1 MAEIKWSNVDGSALN
16 GAVSNA
22 NSAVNNYVRTLF
34 GIGSNVEDF
43 TDKLQKRS
51 DETAKW
57 NRNQNT
63 QQIISKMHDA
73 DSLDAMNQLQ
83 AQGIGNAQNA
93 LNQFGG
99 QVDLAALNEAKA
111 TWATDTEKRA
121 SAKDSLLDYSPEQK
135 ELMSEIQNDIL
146 TGNIEAAQAKLNT
159 GKFSNKQKSDLVNSV
174 YKAQENNKEFNL
186 KYADT
191 AGKFANSQL
200 EFQKAQAEAQKYE
213 NDFYANNGK
222 TEVSK
227 ALLAKDPTYLKLLGN
242 IEALGQTTNLI
253 KSQLDMY
260 GSSKILNGGKYAP
273 KLPTDIAPS
282 VGTGSVEPTASV
294 QPTQEA
300 VEAQQALNQE
310 NPNTVSSVAERVAQ
324 IAADPKAQAIEP
336 KTQDDFVEDLNDSG
350 FTSRVAELAPKNIQ
364 PTINALLEGKIDINS
379 EDGLNKLALTE
390 AYLNDRI
397 KAYNKRTGSN
407 IQPITLPRSKTA
419 VADWQK
425 NMKERG
431 EVFTRDTQLELED
444 AFGIK
449 NTKGSN
455 DLDPVKNLYK
465 YALTQSKYSGD
476 DSKYRTKNDVLE
488 ALKEDKYAKQGGFD
502 GNDLNER
509 VDKLLE
515 LFEPK
520 EVMRIVN
527 AVTENG
533 SREVKGIFHSLI
545 GDRDEYAAIDD
556 LIRNANKDPKL
567 VQKLRE
573 KVNDIEK
580 RHTEKTN
587 GLSALIPVGQAAT
600 ADASDRNAYGKEYL
614 ESKNSISRKVDAE
627 VKAKEDVEALKQ
639 KADIASTNTSINK
652 AAEEFPAD
660 TLKALLEEG
669 TLDTASQIKA
679 YVALGNEVPRDLDEK
694 ELDKIRNTLL
704 ELPAEKL
711 KKLIQSKVNTAA
723 LKKEADSLRK
733 ELKDKDLL
741 TSDLESKL
749 KSIN

>member
-63 QQIISKMHDA
+63 QQIINQMHNA

-83 AQGIGNAQNA
+83 AQGVGNAQNA
-93 LNQFGG
+93 LNQFSG

-135 ELMSEIQNDIL
+135 ALMSEIQNDIL
-146 TGNIEAAQAKLNT
+146 TGNVEGAQAKLNSSN
-159 GKFSNKQKSDLVNSV
+159 FSNKQKSDLVNSI
-174 YKAQENNKEFNL
+174 YKAQENNKDFNL

-200 EFQKAQAEAQKYE
+200 EFQKAQAEVQKYE
-213 NDFYANNGK
+213 NDFYANNDK

-242 IEALGQTTNLI
+242 VEALGQTTNLLQ
-253 KSQLDMY
+253 SQLDMF
-260 GSSKILNGGKYAP
+260 GSSKIVNGGKYAP

-282 VGTGSVEPTASV
+282 TGTGSVEPTASV

-300 VEAQQALNQE
+300 VSAQQALNQE
-310 NPNTVSSVAERVAQ
+310 VPNSVTSIAERAAQ
-324 IAADPKAQAIEP
+324 IATNPKAQATKP
-336 KTQDDFVEDLNDSG
+336 KTEDEFKENLADAG
-350 FTSRVAELAPKNIQ
+350 FAERTGSTIPPALQ
-364 PTINALLEGKIDINS
+364 PTYNKLINGDIDINS
-379 EDGLNKLALTE
+379 ADGKKNLALLE
-390 AYLNDRI
+390 AHLNDRI
-397 KAYNKRTGSN
+397 KAFNKQTGSN
-407 IQPITLPRSKTA
+407 IQPITLPTTQ
-419 VADWQK
+419 VGLADWK
-425 NMKERG
+425 RKMASRKEALNQ
-431 EVFTRDTQLELED
+431 EHQVALNDI
-444 AFGIK
+444 FGIK
-449 NTKGSN
+449 HTNNPN
-455 DLDPVKNLYK
+455 DIDPARNILK
-465 YALTQSKYSGD
+465 YALTDSEYSKD
-476 DSKYRTKNDVLE
+476 DAKYQTKDDVIE
-488 ALKEDKYAKQGGFD
+488 ALKQDKYAKQGWFD
-502 GNDLNER
+502 GNDLQER
-509 VDKLLE
+509 AVKLLDR
-515 LFEPK
+515 FEPK
-520 EVMRIVN
+520 EVMRIIN
-527 AVTENG
+527 SVTSNGTREANGILNPFEN
-533 SREVKGIFHSLI
+533 
-545 GDRDEYAAIDD
+545 DEYGAIDD
-556 LIRNANKDPKL
+556 LIRNVDKDPSL
-567 VQKLRE
+567 LQELRRQVE
-573 KVNDIEK
+573 DVKKVNDNK
-580 RHTEKTN
+580 VS
-587 GLSALIPVGQAAT
+587 GLDMIIPIGQAASV
-600 ADASDRNAYGKEYL
+600 DASDRNAYGKEYV
-614 ESKNSISRKVDAE
+614 ESKHAINRKVDSE
-627 VKAKEDVEALKQ
+627 VKAKQAVEDLKQ
-639 KADIASTNTSINK
+639 KADIAETNTAIND
-652 AAEEFPAD
+652 AAERFPAD

-669 TLDTASQIKA
+669 TLDTATQIKA
-679 YVALGNEVPRDLDEK
+679 YVALGNKVPTDLDEK

-711 KKLIQSKVNTAA
+711 KTLIQSKVNTAT
-723 LKKEADSLRK
+723 LKKEADRLRK

>member
-63 QQIISKMHDA
+63 QQIINQMHNA

-135 ELMSEIQNDIL
+135 ALMSEIQNDIL
-146 TGNIEAAQAKLNT
+146 TGNIEAAQAKLNS
-159 GKFSNKQKSDLVNSV
+159 GNFSNKEKSNLVNSI

-200 EFQKAQAEAQKYE
+200 EYQKAQAEVQKYV
-213 NDFYANNGK
+213 NDFLATNGD
-222 TEVSK
+222 TSVSR
-227 ALLAKDPTYLKLLGN
+227 ALLAKDPTYLKLQGN
-242 IEALGQTTNLI
+242 IEALGQTTNLLQ
-253 KSQLDMY
+253 SQLDMY

-273 KLPTDIAPS
+273 KLSTDTTS
-282 VGTGSVEPTASV
+282 SLGTGSVEPVASV

-300 VEAQQALNQE
+300 VTAQQTLSQE
-310 NPNTVSSVAERVAQ
+310 NPNTVSNIAERVAQ
-324 IAADPKAQAIEP
+324 IAADPKAQATKP

-350 FTSRVAELAPKNIQ
+350 FTSRIADLAPTGIQ

-379 EDGLNKLALTE
+379 EDGLKKLSLTE

-407 IQPITLPRSKTA
+407 IQPVTLPRSKTA

-431 EVFTRDTQLELED
+431 EVFSRDTQLELED
-444 AFGIK
+444 LFGIK
-449 NTKGSN
+449 NTNGSN

-465 YALTQSKYSGD
+465 YAVTQSKYSGD
-476 DSKYRTKNDVLE
+476 DSKYRTKNDVIE
-488 ALKEDKYAKQGGFD
+488 ALKEDKYAKQGWFD

-509 VDKLLE
+509 VNKLLD

-533 SREVKGIFHSLI
+533 SREVRGVFNPFQT
-545 GDRDEYAAIDD
+545 DEYAQIDN
-556 LIRNANKDPKL
+556 LIRDVNKDPKL

-639 KADIASTNTSINK
+639 KADIASTNTAIND
-652 AAEEFPAD
+652 AAERFSAD

-669 TLDTASQIKA
+669 TLDIATQVKA
-679 YVALGNEVPRDLDEK
+679 YVALGNEIPKDLNEK

-733 ELKDKDLL
+733 ELKDKNLL

>member
-200 EFQKAQAEAQKYE
+200 EYQKAQAEVQKYE
-213 NDFYANNGK
+213 NEFLAANDD
-222 TEVSK
+222 TSVSR

-242 IEALGQTTNLI
+242 VEALGQTTNLI

-310 NPNTVSSVAERVAQ
+310 NPNTISSVAERVAQ
-324 IAADPKAQAIEP
+324 IAADPKAQATKP
-336 KTQDDFVEDLNDSG
+336 KTQDDFKDTLADSG
-350 FTSRVAELAPKNIQ
+350 FSDRTGSTIPEGLQ
-364 PTINALLEGKIDINS
+364 PTFNKLINGDIDINS
-379 EDGLNKLALTE
+379 ADGKKNLALLE
-390 AYLNDRI
+390 ASINDRI

-407 IQPITLPRSKTA
+407 IQSVTLPTTQ
-419 VADWQK
+419 VGLADWK
-425 NMKERG
+425 RKMATRKEALNQ
-431 EVFTRDTQLELED
+431 EHQIALNE

-449 NTKGSN
+449 HTNNPN
-455 DLDPVKNLYK
+455 DIDPVKNILK
-465 YALTQSKYSGD
+465 YALSESQYSKD
-476 DSKYRTKNDVLE
+476 DAKYQTKDDVIE
-488 ALKEDKYAKQGGFD
+488 ALKQDKYAKQGWFD
-502 GNDLNER
+502 GNDLQER
-509 VDKLLE
+509 AVKLLDR
-515 LFEPK
+515 FEPK
-520 EVMRIVN
+520 EVMRIIN
-527 AVTENG
+527 AVTSNGTREANGLFNPFEN
-533 SREVKGIFHSLI
+533 
-545 GDRDEYAAIDD
+545 DEYAAIDN
-556 LIRNANKDPKL
+556 LIRNVDKDPNL
-567 VQKLRE
+567 LNNLRI
-573 KVNDIEK
+573 KVEDLAKENDNK
-580 RHTEKTN
+580 VS
-587 GLSALIPVGQAAT
+587 GLDMVIPIGQAASI
-600 ADASDRNAYGKEYL
+600 DASDRNAYGKEYV
-614 ESKNSISRKVDAE
+614 ESKHAINRKVSAE

>member
-146 TGNIEAAQAKLNT
+146 TRNIEAAQAKLNT

-200 EFQKAQAEAQKYE
+200 EYQKAQAEVQKYE
-213 NDFYANNGK
+213 NEFLAANDD
-222 TEVSK
+222 TSVSR

-242 IEALGQTTNLI
+242 VEALGQTTNLLQ
-253 KSQLDMY
+253 SQLDMY
-260 GSSKILNGGKYAP
+260 GSSKIVNGGKYAP

-282 VGTGSVEPTASV
+282 TGTGSVEPTVSA
-294 QPTQEA
+294 QPTREA
-300 VEAQQALNQE
+300 VAAQQALNQE

-324 IAADPKAQAIEP
+324 IAADPNAQATKP
-336 KTQDDFVEDLNDSG
+336 KTQDDFKDTLADSG
-350 FTSRVAELAPKNIQ
+350 FSDRTGSTIPEGLQ
-364 PTINALLEGKIDINS
+364 PTFNKLINGDIDINS
-379 EDGLNKLALTE
+379 ADGKKNLALLE
-390 AYLNDRI
+390 ASINDRI

-407 IQPITLPRSKTA
+407 IQSVTLPTTQ
-419 VADWQK
+419 VGLADWK
-425 NMKERG
+425 RKMATRKEALNQ
-431 EVFTRDTQLELED
+431 EHQIALNE

-449 NTKGSN
+449 HTNNPN
-455 DLDPVKNLYK
+455 DIDPVKNILK
-465 YALTQSKYSGD
+465 YALSESQYSKD
-476 DSKYRTKNDVLE
+476 DAKYQTKDDVIE
-488 ALKEDKYAKQGGFD
+488 ALKQDKYAKQGWFD
-502 GNDLNER
+502 GNDLQER
-509 VDKLLE
+509 AVKLLDR
-515 LFEPK
+515 FEPK
-520 EVMRIVN
+520 EVMRIIN
-527 AVTENG
+527 AVTSNGTREANGLFNPFEN
-533 SREVKGIFHSLI
+533 
-545 GDRDEYAAIDD
+545 DEYAAIDN
-556 LIRNANKDPKL
+556 LIRNVDKDPNL
-567 VQKLRE
+567 LNNLRI
-573 KVNDIEK
+573 KVEDLAKENDNK
-580 RHTEKTN
+580 VS
-587 GLSALIPVGQAAT
+587 GLDMVIPIGQAASI
-600 ADASDRNAYGKEYL
+600 DASDRNAYGKEYV
-614 ESKNSISRKVDAE
+614 ESKHAINRKVSAE

>member
-63 QQIISKMHDA
+63 QQIINQMHNA

-200 EFQKAQAEAQKYE
+200 EYQKAQAEVKKYE
-213 NDFYANNGK
+213 NEFLAANDD
-222 TEVSK
+222 TSVSR

-242 IEALGQTTNLI
+242 VEALGQTTNLI

-260 GSSKILNGGKYAP
+260 GSSKILNGSKYAP

-300 VEAQQALNQE
+300 IEAQQALNQE

-324 IAADPKAQAIEP
+324 IVANPKAQATKP
-336 KTQDDFVEDLNDSG
+336 KTEDDFKDTLADSG
-350 FTSRVAELAPKNIQ
+350 FSDRTGSTIPEGLQ
-364 PTINALLEGKIDINS
+364 PTFNKLINGDIDINS
-379 EDGLNKLALTE
+379 ADGKKNLALLE
-390 AYLNDRI
+390 ASINNRI

-407 IQPITLPRSKTA
+407 IQSVTLPTTQ
-419 VADWQK
+419 VGLADWK
-425 NMKERG
+425 RKMATRKEALNQ
-431 EVFTRDTQLELED
+431 EHQIALNE

-449 NTKGSN
+449 HTNNPN
-455 DLDPVKNLYK
+455 DIDPVKNILK
-465 YALTQSKYSGD
+465 YALSESQYSKD
-476 DSKYRTKNDVLE
+476 DAKYQTKDDVIE
-488 ALKEDKYAKQGGFD
+488 ALKQDKYAKQGWFD
-502 GNDLNER
+502 GNDLQER
-509 VDKLLE
+509 AIKLLDR
-515 LFEPK
+515 FEPK
-520 EVMRIVN
+520 EVMRIIN
-527 AVTENG
+527 AVTSNGTREANGLFNPFEN
-533 SREVKGIFHSLI
+533 
-545 GDRDEYAAIDD
+545 DEYAAIDN
-556 LIRNANKDPKL
+556 LIRNVDKDPNL
-567 VQKLRE
+567 LNNLRI
-573 KVNDIEK
+573 KVEDLAKENDNK
-580 RHTEKTN
+580 VS
-587 GLSALIPVGQAAT
+587 GLDMVIPIGQAASI
-600 ADASDRNAYGKEYL
+600 DASDRNAYGKEYV
-614 ESKNSISRKVDAE
+614 ESKHATSRKVSAE

-639 KADIASTNTSINK
+639 KADIASINTSINK

-711 KKLIQSKVNTAA
+711 KKLIQSKVNTAT
-723 LKKEADSLRK
+723 LKKEADRLRK

>member
-16 GAVSNA
+16 GAISNA

-135 ELMSEIQNDIL
+135 ALMSEIQNDIL
-146 TGNIEAAQAKLNT
+146 TGNVEGAQAKLNSSN
-159 GKFSNKQKSDLVNSV
+159 FSNKQKSDLVNSV
-174 YKAQENNKEFNL
+174 YKAQENNKDFNL

-200 EFQKAQAEAQKYE
+200 EFQKAQAESQKYI
-213 NDFYANNGK
+213 NDFLATNGD
-222 TEVSK
+222 TEVSR
-227 ALLAKDPTYLKLLGN
+227 ALLAKDPTYLKLQAN
-242 IEALGQTTNLI
+242 IEALGQTTNLLQ
-253 KSQLDMY
+253 SQLDMF
-260 GSSKILNGGKYAP
+260 GSSKIVNGGKYAP

-282 VGTGSVEPTASV
+282 IGSGSVEPPASV

-324 IAADPKAQAIEP
+324 IAADPKAQATKP
-336 KTQDDFVEDLNDSG
+336 KTQDDFKDTLADSG
-350 FTSRVAELAPKNIQ
+350 FSDRTGSTIPEGLQ
-364 PTINALLEGKIDINS
+364 PTFNKLINGDIDINS
-379 EDGLNKLALTE
+379 ADGKKNLALLE
-390 AYLNDRI
+390 ASINDRI

-407 IQPITLPRSKTA
+407 IQSVTLPTTQ
-419 VADWQK
+419 VGLADWK
-425 NMKERG
+425 RKMATRKEALNQ
-431 EVFTRDTQLELED
+431 EHQIALNE

-449 NTKGSN
+449 HTNNPN
-455 DLDPVKNLYK
+455 DIDPVKNILK
-465 YALTQSKYSGD
+465 YALSESQYSKD
-476 DSKYRTKNDVLE
+476 DAKYQTKDDVIE
-488 ALKEDKYAKQGGFD
+488 ALKQDKYAKQGWFD
-502 GNDLNER
+502 GNDLQER
-509 VDKLLE
+509 AVKLLDR
-515 LFEPK
+515 FEPK
-520 EVMRIVN
+520 EVMRIIN
-527 AVTENG
+527 AVTSNGTREANGLFNPFEN
-533 SREVKGIFHSLI
+533 
-545 GDRDEYAAIDD
+545 DEYAAIDN
-556 LIRNANKDPKL
+556 LIRNVDKDPNL
-567 VQKLRE
+567 LNNLRI
-573 KVNDIEK
+573 KVEDLAKENDNK
-580 RHTEKTN
+580 VS
-587 GLSALIPVGQAAT
+587 GLDMVIPIGQAASI
-600 ADASDRNAYGKEYL
+600 DASDRNAYGKEYV
-614 ESKNSISRKVDAE
+614 ESKHAINRKVSAE

-711 KKLIQSKVNTAA
+711 KKLIQSKVNTAT
-723 LKKEADSLRK
+723 LKKEADRLRK

>member
-22 NSAVNNYVRTLF
+22 NNAVNNYVRTLF

-63 QQIISKMHDA
+63 QQIINQMHNA
-73 DSLDAMNQLQ
+73 DSLDAMQQLQ

-111 TWATDTEKRA
+111 TWASDTEKRA

-135 ELMSEIQNDIL
+135 AFMSEIQNDIL

-200 EFQKAQAEAQKYE
+200 EYQKAQAESQKYI
-213 NDFYANNGK
+213 NDFLATNGD
-222 TEVSK
+222 TEVSR
-227 ALLAKDPTYLKLLGN
+227 ALLAKDPTYLKLQSN
-242 IEALGQTTNLI
+242 IEALGQTANLLQ
-253 KSQLDMY
+253 SQLDMY
-260 GSSKILNGGKYAP
+260 GSSKIVNGGQYAP
-273 KLPTDIAPS
+273 KLPTDIIPS
-282 VGTGSVEPTASV
+282 NAGSVEPTVST

-300 VEAQQALNQE
+300 VAAQQVLNQE

-324 IAADPKAQAIEP
+324 IAADPKAQATKP

-350 FTSRVAELAPKNIQ
+350 FTSRIADLAPTGIQ

-379 EDGLNKLALTE
+379 EDGLKKLNLTE

-425 NMKERG
+425 NTKERG
-431 EVFTRDTQLELED
+431 EVFARDTQLALED
-444 AFGIK
+444 LFGIK

-476 DSKYRTKNDVLE
+476 DSKYHTKNDVIE
-488 ALKEDKYAKQGGFD
+488 ALKEDKYAKQGWFD

-509 VDKLLE
+509 VNKLLD

-533 SREVKGIFHSLI
+533 SREVRGIFNPFQT
-545 GDRDEYAAIDD
+545 DEYAQIDN
-556 LIRNANKDPKL
+556 LIRDVNKDPKL

-627 VKAKEDVEALKQ
+627 VKAREDVEALHQ
-639 KADIASTNTSINK
+639 KAKIAENNVSINK
-652 AAEEFPAD
+652 AAEQFPAD

-669 TLDTASQIKA
+669 TLDTATQVKA

>member
-16 GAVSNA
+16 GAISNA

-111 TWATDTEKRA
+111 TWAADTEKRA

-135 ELMSEIQNDIL
+135 ALMSEIQNDVL

-174 YKAQENNKEFNL
+174 YKAQEDNKDFNL

-200 EFQKAQAEAQKYE
+200 EFQKAQAEVQKYE
-213 NDFYANNGK
+213 NDFYANNDK

-242 IEALGQTTNLI
+242 VEALGQTTNLLQ
-253 KSQLDMY
+253 SQLDMF
-260 GSSKILNGGKYAP
+260 GSSKIVNGGKYAP

-282 VGTGSVEPTASV
+282 TGTGSVEPTASV
-294 QPTQEA
+294 EPTQEA
-300 VEAQQALNQE
+300 VSAQQALNQE
-310 NPNTVSSVAERVAQ
+310 VPNSVTSVAERAAQ
-324 IAADPKAQAIEP
+324 IATNPKAQSNKP
-336 KTQDDFVEDLNDSG
+336 KSENEFKDNLADAG
-350 FTSRVAELAPKNIQ
+350 FTERTGSTIPPALQ
-364 PTINALLEGKIDINS
+364 PTYNKLINGDIDINS
-379 EDGLNKLALTE
+379 ADGKKNLALLE
-390 AYLNDRI
+390 AHLNDRI
-397 KAYNKRTGSN
+397 KAFNKQTGSN
-407 IQPITLPRSKTA
+407 IQLVTLPTTQ
-419 VADWQK
+419 VGLADWK
-425 NMKERG
+425 RKMASRKEALNQ
-431 EVFTRDTQLELED
+431 EHQIALNDI
-444 AFGIK
+444 FGIK
-449 NTKGSN
+449 NTNNPN
-455 DLDPVKNLYK
+455 DIDPARNILK
-465 YALTQSKYSGD
+465 YALTDSEYSKD
-476 DSKYRTKNDVLE
+476 DAKYQTKEDVIE
-488 ALKEDKYAKQGGFD
+488 ALKQDKYAKQGWFD
-502 GNDLNER
+502 GNDLQER
-509 VDKLLE
+509 AVKLLDR
-515 LFEPK
+515 FEPK
-520 EVMRIVN
+520 EVMRIIN
-527 AVTENG
+527 SVTSNG
-533 SREVKGIFHSLI
+533 TREAKGILNPFEVN
-545 GDRDEYAAIDD
+545 EYGAIDD
-556 LIRNANKDPKL
+556 LIRNVDKDPSL
-567 VQKLRE
+567 LQELRRQVE
-573 KVNDIEK
+573 DVTKVNDNK
-580 RHTEKTN
+580 VN
-587 GLSALIPVGQAAT
+587 GLDMLIPIGQAASI
-600 ADASDRNAYGKEYL
+600 DASDRNAYGKEYV
-614 ESKNSISRKVDAE
+614 ESKHAINRKVDSE
-627 VKAKEDVEALKQ
+627 VKAKQAVEDLKQ
-639 KADIASTNTSINK
+639 KADIAETNTAIND
-652 AAEEFPAD
+652 AAERFPAD

-669 TLDTASQIKA
+669 TLDTATQIKA
-679 YVALGNEVPRDLDEK
+679 YVALGNKVPTDLDEK

-711 KKLIQSKVNTAA
+711 KTLIQSKVNTAT
-723 LKKEADSLRK
+723 LKKEADRLRK

>member
-200 EFQKAQAEAQKYE
+200 EYQKAQAEVQKYE
-213 NDFYANNGK
+213 NEFLAANDD
-222 TEVSK
+222 TSVSR

-242 IEALGQTTNLI
+242 VEALGQTTNLI

-260 GSSKILNGGKYAP
+260 GSSKILNGGQYAP
-273 KLPTDIAPS
+273 KLPTDIVPS
-282 VGTGSVEPTASV
+282 VGSGSVKPTASV

-324 IAADPKAQAIEP
+324 IVANPKAQATKP
-336 KTQDDFVEDLNDSG
+336 KTQDDFKDTLADSG
-350 FTSRVAELAPKNIQ
+350 FSDRTGSTIPEGLQ
-364 PTINALLEGKIDINS
+364 PTFNKLINGDIDINS
-379 EDGLNKLALTE
+379 ADGKKNLALLE
-390 AYLNDRI
+390 ASINDRI

-407 IQPITLPRSKTA
+407 IQSVTLPTTQ
-419 VADWQK
+419 VGLADWK
-425 NMKERG
+425 RKMATRKEALNQ
-431 EVFTRDTQLELED
+431 EHQIALNE

-449 NTKGSN
+449 HTNNPN
-455 DLDPVKNLYK
+455 DIDPVKNILK
-465 YALTQSKYSGD
+465 YALSESQYSKD
-476 DSKYRTKNDVLE
+476 DAKYQTKDDVIE
-488 ALKEDKYAKQGGFD
+488 ALKQDKYAKQGWFD
-502 GNDLNER
+502 GNDLQER
-509 VDKLLE
+509 AVKLLDR
-515 LFEPK
+515 FEPK
-520 EVMRIVN
+520 EVMRIIN
-527 AVTENG
+527 AVTSNGTREANGLFNPFEN
-533 SREVKGIFHSLI
+533 
-545 GDRDEYAAIDD
+545 DEYAAIDN
-556 LIRNANKDPKL
+556 LIRNVDKDPNL
-567 VQKLRE
+567 LNNLRI
-573 KVNDIEK
+573 KVEDLAKENDNK
-580 RHTEKTN
+580 VS
-587 GLSALIPVGQAAT
+587 GLDMVIPIGQAASI
-600 ADASDRNAYGKEYL
+600 DASDRNAYGKEYV
-614 ESKNSISRKVDAE
+614 ESKHAINRKVSAE

>member
-200 EFQKAQAEAQKYE
+200 EYQKAQAEVQKYE
-213 NDFYANNGK
+213 NEFLAANDD
-222 TEVSK
+222 TSVSR

-242 IEALGQTTNLI
+242 VEALGQTTNLI

-260 GSSKILNGGKYAP
+260 GSSKILNGGQYAP
-273 KLPTDIAPS
+273 KLPTDIVPS
-282 VGTGSVEPTASV
+282 VGSGSVKPTASV

-324 IAADPKAQAIEP
+324 IAADPKAQATKP
-336 KTQDDFVEDLNDSG
+336 KTQDDFKDTLADSG
-350 FTSRVAELAPKNIQ
+350 FSDRTGSTIPEGLQ
-364 PTINALLEGKIDINS
+364 PTFNKLINGDIDINS
-379 EDGLNKLALTE
+379 ADGKKNLALLE
-390 AYLNDRI
+390 ASINDRI

-407 IQPITLPRSKTA
+407 IQSVTLPTTQ
-419 VADWQK
+419 VGLADWK
-425 NMKERG
+425 RKMATRKEALNQ
-431 EVFTRDTQLELED
+431 EHQIALNE

-449 NTKGSN
+449 HTNNPN
-455 DLDPVKNLYK
+455 DIDPVKNILK
-465 YALTQSKYSGD
+465 YALSESQYSKD
-476 DSKYRTKNDVLE
+476 DAKYQTKDDVIE
-488 ALKEDKYAKQGGFD
+488 ALKQDKYAKQGWFD
-502 GNDLNER
+502 GNDLQER
-509 VDKLLE
+509 AVKLLDR
-515 LFEPK
+515 FEPK
-520 EVMRIVN
+520 EVMRIIN
-527 AVTENG
+527 AVTSNGTREANGLFNPFEN
-533 SREVKGIFHSLI
+533 
-545 GDRDEYAAIDD
+545 DEYAAIDN
-556 LIRNANKDPKL
+556 LIRNVDKDPNL
-567 VQKLRE
+567 LNNLRI
-573 KVNDIEK
+573 KVEDLAKENDNK
-580 RHTEKTN
+580 VS
-587 GLSALIPVGQAAT
+587 GLDMVIPIGQAASI
-600 ADASDRNAYGKEYL
+600 DASDRNAYGKEYV
-614 ESKNSISRKVDAE
+614 ESKHAINRKVSAE

-704 ELPAEKL
+704 ELSAEKL

>member
-200 EFQKAQAEAQKYE
+200 EYQKAQAEVQKYE
-213 NDFYANNGK
+213 NEFLAANDD
-222 TEVSK
+222 TSVSR

-242 IEALGQTTNLI
+242 VEALGQTTNLI

-260 GSSKILNGGKYAP
+260 GSSKILNGGQYAP

-282 VGTGSVEPTASV
+282 VGSGSVEPTASV

-324 IAADPKAQAIEP
+324 ITANPKAQATKP
-336 KTQDDFVEDLNDSG
+336 KTEDDFKDTLADSG
-350 FTSRVAELAPKNIQ
+350 FSDRTGSTIPEGLQ
-364 PTINALLEGKIDINS
+364 PTFNKLINGDIDINS
-379 EDGLNKLALTE
+379 ADGKKNLALLE
-390 AYLNDRI
+390 ASINDRI

-407 IQPITLPRSKTA
+407 IQSVTLPTTQ
-419 VADWQK
+419 VGLADWK
-425 NMKERG
+425 RKMATRKEALNQ
-431 EVFTRDTQLELED
+431 EHQVALNE

-449 NTKGSN
+449 HTNNPN
-455 DLDPVKNLYK
+455 DIDPVKNILK
-465 YALTQSKYSGD
+465 YALSESQYSKDDAKYQTKGD
-476 DSKYRTKNDVLE
+476 VIE
-488 ALKEDKYAKQGGFD
+488 ALKQDKYAKQGWFD
-502 GNDLNER
+502 GNDLQER
-509 VDKLLE
+509 AVKLLDR
-515 LFEPK
+515 FEPK
-520 EVMRIVN
+520 EVMRIIN
-527 AVTENG
+527 AVTSNGTREANGLFNSFENN
-533 SREVKGIFHSLI
+533 
-545 GDRDEYAAIDD
+545 EYAAIDN
-556 LIRNANKDPKL
+556 LIRNVDKDPNL
-567 VQKLRE
+567 LNNLRI
-573 KVNDIEK
+573 KVEDLAKENDNK
-580 RHTEKTN
+580 VS
-587 GLSALIPVGQAAT
+587 GLDMVIPIGQAASI
-600 ADASDRNAYGKEYL
+600 DASDRNAYGKEYV
-614 ESKNSISRKVDAE
+614 ESKHAISRKVSAE

-711 KKLIQSKVNTAA
+711 KKLIQSKVNTAV

>member
-22 NSAVNNYVRTLF
+22 NSAVNSYVRTLF

-200 EFQKAQAEAQKYE
+200 EYQKAQAEVQKYE
-213 NDFYANNGK
+213 NEFLAANDD
-222 TEVSK
+222 TSVSR

-242 IEALGQTTNLI
+242 VEALGQTTNLI

-260 GSSKILNGGKYAP
+260 GSSKILNGGQYAP

-282 VGTGSVEPTASV
+282 VGSGSVKPTASV

-324 IAADPKAQAIEP
+324 IAADPKAQATKP
-336 KTQDDFVEDLNDSG
+336 KTQDDFKDTLADSG
-350 FTSRVAELAPKNIQ
+350 FSDRTGSTIPEGLQ
-364 PTINALLEGKIDINS
+364 PTFNKLINGDIDINS
-379 EDGLNKLALTE
+379 ADGKKNLALLE
-390 AYLNDRI
+390 ASINDRI

-407 IQPITLPRSKTA
+407 IQSVTLPTTQ
-419 VADWQK
+419 VGLADWK
-425 NMKERG
+425 RKMATRKEALNQ
-431 EVFTRDTQLELED
+431 EHQIALNE

-449 NTKGSN
+449 HTNNPN
-455 DLDPVKNLYK
+455 DIDPVKNILK
-465 YALTQSKYSGD
+465 YALSESQYSKD
-476 DSKYRTKNDVLE
+476 DAKYQTKDDVIE
-488 ALKEDKYAKQGGFD
+488 ALKQDKYAKQGWFD
-502 GNDLNER
+502 GNDLQER
-509 VDKLLE
+509 AVKLLDR
-515 LFEPK
+515 FEPK
-520 EVMRIVN
+520 EVMRIIN
-527 AVTENG
+527 AVTSNGTREANGLFNPFEN
-533 SREVKGIFHSLI
+533 
-545 GDRDEYAAIDD
+545 DEYAAIDN
-556 LIRNANKDPKL
+556 LIRNVDKDPNL
-567 VQKLRE
+567 LNNLRI
-573 KVNDIEK
+573 KVEDLAKENDNK
-580 RHTEKTN
+580 VS
-587 GLSALIPVGQAAT
+587 GLDMVIPIGQAASI
-600 ADASDRNAYGKEYL
+600 DASDRNAYGKEYV
-614 ESKNSISRKVDAE
+614 ESKHAINRKVSAE

-679 YVALGNEVPRDLDEK
+679 YVALGNEVPKDLDEK

>member
-63 QQIISKMHDA
+63 QQIINQMHNA

-135 ELMSEIQNDIL
+135 ALMSEIQNDIL

-200 EFQKAQAEAQKYE
+200 EYQKAQAEVKKYE
-213 NDFYANNGK
+213 NEFLAANDD
-222 TEVSK
+222 TSVSR

-242 IEALGQTTNLI
+242 VEALGQTTNLI

-260 GSSKILNGGKYAP
+260 GSSKILNGGQYAP

-282 VGTGSVEPTASV
+282 SGTNSVEPTASV

-300 VEAQQALNQE
+300 VSAQQALNQE
-310 NPNTVSSVAERVAQ
+310 VPNSVTSVAERAAQ
-324 IAADPKAQAIEP
+324 IATNPKAQAIEP

-350 FTSRVAELAPKNIQ
+350 FTSRVADLAPKNIQ

-431 EVFTRDTQLELED
+431 EVFARDTQLELED

-502 GNDLNER
+502 GNDLEER

-515 LFEPK
+515 IFKPN

-533 SREVKGIFHSLI
+533 TREVRGIFNPFQT
-545 GDRDEYAAIDD
+545 DEYAAIDD
-556 LIRNANKDPKL
+556 LIRNTNKDPKL

-669 TLDTASQIKA
+669 TLDTATQIKA

-694 ELDKIRNTLL
+694 ELDEIRKTLL
-704 ELPAEKL
+704 ELPAERL
-711 KKLIQSKVNTAA
+711 KTLIQSKVNTAT
-723 LKKEADSLRK
+723 LKKEADRLRK

>member
-16 GAVSNA
+16 GAISNA

-200 EFQKAQAEAQKYE
+200 EYQKAQAEVQKYE
-213 NDFYANNGK
+213 NEFLAANDD
-222 TEVSK
+222 TSVSR

-242 IEALGQTTNLI
+242 VEALGQTTNLI

-260 GSSKILNGGKYAP
+260 GSSKILNGGQYAP

-282 VGTGSVEPTASV
+282 VGSGSVKPTASV

-324 IAADPKAQAIEP
+324 IAADPKAQATKP
-336 KTQDDFVEDLNDSG
+336 KTQDDFKDTLADSG
-350 FTSRVAELAPKNIQ
+350 FSDRTGSTIPEGLQ
-364 PTINALLEGKIDINS
+364 PTFNKLINGDIDINS
-379 EDGLNKLALTE
+379 ADGKKNLALLE
-390 AYLNDRI
+390 ASINDRI

-407 IQPITLPRSKTA
+407 IQSVTLPTTQ
-419 VADWQK
+419 VGLADWK
-425 NMKERG
+425 RKMATRKEALNQ
-431 EVFTRDTQLELED
+431 EHQIALNE

-449 NTKGSN
+449 HTNNPN
-455 DLDPVKNLYK
+455 DIDPVKNILK
-465 YALTQSKYSGD
+465 YALSESQYSKD
-476 DSKYRTKNDVLE
+476 DAKYQTKDDVIE
-488 ALKEDKYAKQGGFD
+488 ALKQDKYAKQGWFD
-502 GNDLNER
+502 GNDLQER
-509 VDKLLE
+509 AVKLLDR
-515 LFEPK
+515 FEPK
-520 EVMRIVN
+520 EVMRIIN
-527 AVTENG
+527 AVTSNGTREANGLFNPFENN
-533 SREVKGIFHSLI
+533 
-545 GDRDEYAAIDD
+545 EYAAIDN
-556 LIRNANKDPKL
+556 LIRNVDKDPNL
-567 VQKLRE
+567 LNNLRI
-573 KVNDIEK
+573 KVEDLAKENDNK
-580 RHTEKTN
+580 VS
-587 GLSALIPVGQAAT
+587 GLDMVIPIGQAASI
-600 ADASDRNAYGKEYL
+600 DASDRNAYGKEYV
-614 ESKNSISRKVDAE
+614 ESKHAINRKVSAE

-679 YVALGNEVPRDLDEK
+679 YVALGNEVPKDLDEK

>member
-135 ELMSEIQNDIL
+135 ALMSEIQNDIL
-146 TGNIEAAQAKLNT
+146 TGNVEGAQAKLNSSN
-159 GKFSNKQKSDLVNSV
+159 FSNKQKSDLVNSV
-174 YKAQENNKEFNL
+174 YKAQENNKDFNL

-213 NDFYANNGK
+213 NDFFANNGK

-227 ALLAKDPTYLKLLGN
+227 ALLAKDPTYLKLQAN
-242 IEALGQTTNLI
+242 IEALGQTTNLLQ
-253 KSQLDMY
+253 SQLDMF
-260 GSSKILNGGKYAP
+260 GSSKIVNGGKYAP

-282 VGTGSVEPTASV
+282 TGTGSVEPTASV

-300 VEAQQALNQE
+300 VSAQQALNQE
-310 NPNTVSSVAERVAQ
+310 VPNSVTSITERAAQ
-324 IAADPKAQAIEP
+324 IATNPKAQATKP
-336 KTQDDFVEDLNDSG
+336 KTEDEFKENLADAG
-350 FTSRVAELAPKNIQ
+350 FAERTGSTIPPALQ
-364 PTINALLEGKIDINS
+364 PTYNKLINGDIDINS
-379 EDGLNKLALTE
+379 ADGKKNLALLE
-390 AYLNDRI
+390 AHLNDRI
-397 KAYNKRTGSN
+397 KAFNKQTGSN
-407 IQPITLPRSKTA
+407 IQPVTLPTTQ
-419 VADWQK
+419 VGLADWK
-425 NMKERG
+425 RKMASRKEALNQ
-431 EVFTRDTQLELED
+431 EHQVALNDI
-444 AFGIK
+444 FGIK
-449 NTKGSN
+449 HTNNPN
-455 DLDPVKNLYK
+455 DINPARNILK
-465 YALTQSKYSGD
+465 YALTDSEYSKD
-476 DSKYRTKNDVLE
+476 DAKYQTKDDVIE
-488 ALKEDKYAKQGGFD
+488 ALKQDKYAKQGWFD
-502 GNDLNER
+502 GNDLQER
-509 VDKLLE
+509 AVKLLDR
-515 LFEPK
+515 FEPK
-520 EVMRIVN
+520 EVMRIIN
-527 AVTENG
+527 SVTSNGTREANGILNPFEN
-533 SREVKGIFHSLI
+533 
-545 GDRDEYAAIDD
+545 DEYGAIDD
-556 LIRNANKDPKL
+556 LIRNVDKDPSL
-567 VQKLRE
+567 LQELRRQVE
-573 KVNDIEK
+573 DVKKVNDNK
-580 RHTEKTN
+580 VS
-587 GLSALIPVGQAAT
+587 GLDMIIPIGQAASV
-600 ADASDRNAYGKEYL
+600 DASDRNAYGKEYV
-614 ESKNSISRKVDAE
+614 ESKHAINRKVDSE
-627 VKAKEDVEALKQ
+627 VKAKQAVEDLKH
-639 KADIASTNTSINK
+639 KADIAETNTAIND
-652 AAEEFPAD
+652 AAERFPAD

-669 TLDTASQIKA
+669 TLDTATQIKA
-679 YVALGNEVPRDLDEK
+679 YVALGNKVPTDLDEK

-711 KKLIQSKVNTAA
+711 KTLIQSKVNTAT
-723 LKKEADSLRK
+723 LKKEADRLRK

>member
-1 MAEIKWSNVDGSALN
+1 
-16 GAVSNA
+16 
-22 NSAVNNYVRTLF
+22 
-34 GIGSNVEDF
+34 
-43 TDKLQKRS
+43 
-51 DETAKW
+51 
-57 NRNQNT
+57 
-63 QQIISKMHDA
+63 
-73 DSLDAMNQLQ
+73 
-83 AQGIGNAQNA
+83 
-93 LNQFGG
+93 
-99 QVDLAALNEAKA
+99 
-111 TWATDTEKRA
+111 
-121 SAKDSLLDYSPEQK
+121 
-135 ELMSEIQNDIL
+135 
-146 TGNIEAAQAKLNT
+146 
-159 GKFSNKQKSDLVNSV
+159 
-174 YKAQENNKEFNL
+174 
-186 KYADT
+186 
-191 AGKFANSQL
+191 
-200 EFQKAQAEAQKYE
+200 
-213 NDFYANNGK
+213 
-222 TEVSK
+222 
-227 ALLAKDPTYLKLLGN
+227 
-242 IEALGQTTNLI
+242 
-253 KSQLDMY
+253 MY
-260 GSSKILNGGKYAP
+260 GSSKIVNGGRYAP

-282 VGTGSVEPTASV
+282 TGTGSVEPTASV

-300 VEAQQALNQE
+300 VSAQQALNQE
-310 NPNTVSSVAERVAQ
+310 NPNTVFSVAERVAQ
-324 IAADPKAQAIEP
+324 IAADPKAQATKP

-407 IQPITLPRSKTA
+407 IHPITLPRSKTA

-431 EVFTRDTQLELED
+431 EVFTRDTQLALED
-444 AFGIK
+444 LFGIK

-465 YALTQSKYSGD
+465 FALTQSKYSGD
-476 DSKYRTKNDVLE
+476 DSKYHTKNDVIE

-502 GNDLNER
+502 GNDLEER

-515 LFEPK
+515 IFEPK

-533 SREVKGIFHSLI
+533 TREVRGIFNPFQS
-545 GDRDEYAAIDD
+545 DEYGAIDN
-556 LIRNANKDPKL
+556 LIRNVNKDPKL

-669 TLDTASQIKA
+669 TLDTASQLKA
-679 YVALGNEVPRDLDEK
+679 YVALGNEVPKDLDEK
-694 ELDKIRNTLL
+694 ELDEIRKTLL

>member
-16 GAVSNA
+16 GAISNA

-135 ELMSEIQNDIL
+135 ALMSEIQNDIL
-146 TGNIEAAQAKLNT
+146 TGNVEGAQAKLNSSN
-159 GKFSNKQKSDLVNSV
+159 FSNKQKSDLVNSV
-174 YKAQENNKEFNL
+174 YKAQENNKDFNL

-200 EFQKAQAEAQKYE
+200 EFQKAQAESQKYI
-213 NDFYANNGK
+213 NDFLATNGD
-222 TEVSK
+222 TEVSR
-227 ALLAKDPTYLKLLGN
+227 ALLAKDPTYLKLQAN
-242 IEALGQTTNLI
+242 IEALGQTTNLLQ
-253 KSQLDMY
+253 SQLDMF
-260 GSSKILNGGKYAP
+260 GSSKIVNGGKYAP

-282 VGTGSVEPTASV
+282 IGSGSVEPPASV

-300 VEAQQALNQE
+300 VSAQQALNQE
-310 NPNTVSSVAERVAQ
+310 VPNSVTSVAKRAAQ
-324 IAADPKAQAIEP
+324 IATNPKAQAIEP

-350 FTSRVAELAPKNIQ
+350 FTSRVADLAPKNIQ

-407 IQPITLPRSKTA
+407 IQPITLPRSKIA

-425 NMKERG
+425 NTKERG
-431 EVFTRDTQLELED
+431 EVFTRDTQLALED
-444 AFGIK
+444 LFGIK

-465 YALTQSKYSGD
+465 TALTQSEYSKD

-488 ALKEDKYAKQGGFD
+488 ALNQKKYDQGWFD
-502 GNDLNER
+502 GNDLKER
-509 VDKLLE
+509 AVKLLDR
-515 LFEPK
+515 FEPK
-520 EVMRIVN
+520 EVMRIIN

-533 SREVKGIFHSLI
+533 SREANGVASSLTS
-545 GDRDEYAAIDD
+545 GDEYARLDN
-556 LIRNANKDPKL
+556 LIRDVNKDPKL

-587 GLSALIPVGQAAT
+587 SLSALIPVGQAAT
-600 ADASDRNAYGKEYL
+600 TDASDRNAYGKEYL

-639 KADIASTNTSINK
+639 KVNIASTNTAIND
-652 AAEEFPAD
+652 AAERFPAD

-669 TLDTASQIKA
+669 TLDTATQVKA
-679 YVALGNEVPRDLDEK
+679 YVALGNKVPTDLDEK

-711 KKLIQSKVNTAA
+711 KTLIQSKVNTAT
-723 LKKEADSLRK
+723 LKKEADRLRK

>member
-200 EFQKAQAEAQKYE
+200 EYQKAQAEVQKYE
-213 NDFYANNGK
+213 NEFLAANDD
-222 TEVSK
+222 TSVSR

-242 IEALGQTTNLI
+242 VEALGQTTNLI

-260 GSSKILNGGKYAP
+260 GSSKILNGGQYAP

-282 VGTGSVEPTASV
+282 VGSGSVKPTASV

-324 IAADPKAQAIEP
+324 IAADPKAQATKP
-336 KTQDDFVEDLNDSG
+336 KTQDDFKDTLADSG
-350 FTSRVAELAPKNIQ
+350 FSDRTGSTIPEGLQ
-364 PTINALLEGKIDINS
+364 PIFNKLINGDIDINS
-379 EDGLNKLALTE
+379 ADGKKNLALLE
-390 AYLNDRI
+390 ASINDRI

-407 IQPITLPRSKTA
+407 IQSVTLPTTQ
-419 VADWQK
+419 VGLADWK
-425 NMKERG
+425 RKMATRKEALNQ
-431 EVFTRDTQLELED
+431 EHQIALNE

-449 NTKGSN
+449 HTNNPN
-455 DLDPVKNLYK
+455 DIDPVKNILK
-465 YALTQSKYSGD
+465 YALSESQYSKD
-476 DSKYRTKNDVLE
+476 DAKYQTKDDVIE
-488 ALKEDKYAKQGGFD
+488 ALKQDKYAKQGWFD
-502 GNDLNER
+502 GNDLQER
-509 VDKLLE
+509 AVKLLDR
-515 LFEPK
+515 FEPK
-520 EVMRIVN
+520 EVMRIIN
-527 AVTENG
+527 AVTSNGTREANGLFNPFEN
-533 SREVKGIFHSLI
+533 
-545 GDRDEYAAIDD
+545 DEYAAIDN
-556 LIRNANKDPKL
+556 LIRNVDKDPNL
-567 VQKLRE
+567 LNNLRI
-573 KVNDIEK
+573 KVEDLAKENDNK
-580 RHTEKTN
+580 VS
-587 GLSALIPVGQAAT
+587 GLDMVIPIGQAASI
-600 ADASDRNAYGKEYL
+600 DASDRNAYGKEYV
-614 ESKNSISRKVDAE
+614 ESKHAINRKVSAE

-679 YVALGNEVPRDLDEK
+679 YVALGNEVPKDLDEK

>member
-22 NSAVNNYVRTLF
+22 NSAVNNYIRTLF

-200 EFQKAQAEAQKYE
+200 EYQKAQAEVQKYE
-213 NDFYANNGK
+213 NEFLAANDD
-222 TEVSK
+222 TSVSR

-242 IEALGQTTNLI
+242 VEALGQTTNLI

-260 GSSKILNGGKYAP
+260 GSSKILNGGQYAP

-282 VGTGSVEPTASV
+282 VGSGSVKPTASV

-324 IAADPKAQAIEP
+324 IAADPKAQATKP
-336 KTQDDFVEDLNDSG
+336 KTQDDFKDTLADSG
-350 FTSRVAELAPKNIQ
+350 FSDRTGSTIPEGLQ
-364 PTINALLEGKIDINS
+364 PTFNKLINGDIDINS
-379 EDGLNKLALTE
+379 ADGKKNLALLE
-390 AYLNDRI
+390 ASINDRI

-407 IQPITLPRSKTA
+407 IQSVTLPTTQ
-419 VADWQK
+419 VGLADWK
-425 NMKERG
+425 RKMATRKEALNQ
-431 EVFTRDTQLELED
+431 EHQIALNE

-449 NTKGSN
+449 HTNNPN
-455 DLDPVKNLYK
+455 DIDPVKNILK
-465 YALTQSKYSGD
+465 YALSESQYSKD
-476 DSKYRTKNDVLE
+476 DAKYQTKDDVIE
-488 ALKEDKYAKQGGFD
+488 ALKQDKYAKQGWFD
-502 GNDLNER
+502 GNDLQER
-509 VDKLLE
+509 AVKLLDR
-515 LFEPK
+515 FEPK
-520 EVMRIVN
+520 EVMRIIN
-527 AVTENG
+527 AVTSNGTREANGLFNPFEN
-533 SREVKGIFHSLI
+533 
-545 GDRDEYAAIDD
+545 DEYAAIDN
-556 LIRNANKDPKL
+556 LIRNVDKDPNL
-567 VQKLRE
+567 LNNLRI
-573 KVNDIEK
+573 KVEDLAKENDNK
-580 RHTEKTN
+580 VS
-587 GLSALIPVGQAAT
+587 GLDMVIPIGQAASI
-600 ADASDRNAYGKEYL
+600 DASDRNAYGKEYV
-614 ESKNSISRKVDAE
+614 ESKHAINRKVSAE

-679 YVALGNEVPRDLDEK
+679 YVALGNEVPKDLDEK

>member
-63 QQIISKMHDA
+63 QQIINQMHNA

-135 ELMSEIQNDIL
+135 ALMSEIQNDIL
-146 TGNIEAAQAKLNT
+146 TGNVEGAQAKLNSSN
-159 GKFSNKQKSDLVNSV
+159 FSNKQKSDLVNSV
-174 YKAQENNKEFNL
+174 YKAQENNKDFNL

-200 EFQKAQAEAQKYE
+200 EFQKAQAEVQKYE
-213 NDFYANNGK
+213 NDFFANNDK

-242 IEALGQTTNLI
+242 VEALGQTTNLLQ
-253 KSQLDMY
+253 SQLDMF
-260 GSSKILNGGKYAP
+260 GSSKIVNGGKYAP

-282 VGTGSVEPTASV
+282 VDSGSVEPTVSV

-300 VEAQQALNQE
+300 VSAQQALNQE
-310 NPNTVSSVAERVAQ
+310 NPNTLSSVAERIAQ
-324 IAADPKAQAIEP
+324 IVANPKAQATKP
-336 KTQDDFVEDLNDSG
+336 KTEDDFKATLADSG
-350 FTSRVAELAPKNIQ
+350 FSDRTGSTIPEGLQ
-364 PTINALLEGKIDINS
+364 PTFNKLINGDIDINS
-379 EDGLNKLALTE
+379 ADGKKNLALLE
-390 AYLNDRI
+390 ASINDRI

-407 IQPITLPRSKTA
+407 IQSVTLPTTQ
-419 VADWQK
+419 VGLADWK
-425 NMKERG
+425 RKMATRKEALNQ
-431 EVFTRDTQLELED
+431 EHQIALNE

-449 NTKGSN
+449 HTNNPN
-455 DLDPVKNLYK
+455 DIDPVKNILK
-465 YALTQSKYSGD
+465 YALSESQYSKD
-476 DSKYRTKNDVLE
+476 DAKYQTKDDVIE
-488 ALKEDKYAKQGGFD
+488 ALKQDKYAKQGWFD
-502 GNDLNER
+502 GNDLQER
-509 VDKLLE
+509 AVKLLDR
-515 LFEPK
+515 FEPK
-520 EVMRIVN
+520 EVMRIIN
-527 AVTENG
+527 AVTSNGTREANGLFNPFEN
-533 SREVKGIFHSLI
+533 
-545 GDRDEYAAIDD
+545 DEYAAIDN
-556 LIRNANKDPKL
+556 LIRNVDKDPNL
-567 VQKLRE
+567 LNNLRI
-573 KVNDIEK
+573 KVEDLSKENDNK
-580 RHTEKTN
+580 VS
-587 GLSALIPVGQAAT
+587 GLDMVIPIGQAAFI
-600 ADASDRNAYGKEYL
+600 DASDRNAYGKEYV
-614 ESKNSISRKVDAE
+614 ESKHAISRKVSAE

-669 TLDTASQIKA
+669 TLDTATQIKA

>member
-200 EFQKAQAEAQKYE
+200 EYQKAQAEVQKYE
-213 NDFYANNGK
+213 NEFLAANDD
-222 TEVSK
+222 TSVSR

-242 IEALGQTTNLI
+242 VEALGQTTNLI

-260 GSSKILNGGKYAP
+260 GSSKILNGGQYAP

-282 VGTGSVEPTASV
+282 VGSGSVKPTASV

-324 IAADPKAQAIEP
+324 IAADPKAQAIKP
-336 KTQDDFVEDLNDSG
+336 KTQDDFKDTLADSG
-350 FTSRVAELAPKNIQ
+350 FSDRTGSTIPEGLQ
-364 PTINALLEGKIDINS
+364 PTFNKLINGDIDINS
-379 EDGLNKLALTE
+379 ADGKKNLALLE
-390 AYLNDRI
+390 ASINDRI

-407 IQPITLPRSKTA
+407 IQSVTLPTTQ
-419 VADWQK
+419 VGLADWK
-425 NMKERG
+425 RKMATRKEALNQ
-431 EVFTRDTQLELED
+431 EHQIALNE

-449 NTKGSN
+449 HTNNPN
-455 DLDPVKNLYK
+455 DIDPVKNILK
-465 YALTQSKYSGD
+465 YALSESQYSKD
-476 DSKYRTKNDVLE
+476 DAKYQTKDDVIE
-488 ALKEDKYAKQGGFD
+488 ALKQDKYAKQGWFD
-502 GNDLNER
+502 GNDLQER
-509 VDKLLE
+509 AVKLLDR
-515 LFEPK
+515 FEPK
-520 EVMRIVN
+520 EVMRIIN
-527 AVTENG
+527 AVTLNGTREANGLFNPFEN
-533 SREVKGIFHSLI
+533 
-545 GDRDEYAAIDD
+545 DEYAAIDN
-556 LIRNANKDPKL
+556 LIRNVDKDPNL
-567 VQKLRE
+567 LNNLRI
-573 KVNDIEK
+573 KVEDLAKENDNK
-580 RHTEKTN
+580 VS
-587 GLSALIPVGQAAT
+587 GLDMVIPIGQAASI
-600 ADASDRNAYGKEYL
+600 DASDRNAYGKEYV
-614 ESKNSISRKVDAE
+614 ESKHAINRKVSAE

>member
-16 GAVSNA
+16 GAASNA

-200 EFQKAQAEAQKYE
+200 EYQKAQAEVQKYE
-213 NDFYANNGK
+213 NEFLAANDD
-222 TEVSK
+222 TSVSR

-242 IEALGQTTNLI
+242 VEALGQTTNLI

-260 GSSKILNGGKYAP
+260 GSSKILNGGQYAP

-282 VGTGSVEPTASV
+282 VGSGSVKPTASV
-294 QPTQEA
+294 QPTEEA
-300 VEAQQALNQE
+300 VAAQQALNQE

-324 IAADPKAQAIEP
+324 IVANPKAQATKP
-336 KTQDDFVEDLNDSG
+336 KTEDDFKDTLADSG
-350 FTSRVAELAPKNIQ
+350 FSDRTGSTIPEGLQ
-364 PTINALLEGKIDINS
+364 PTFNKLINGDIDINS
-379 EDGLNKLALTE
+379 ADGKKNLALLE
-390 AYLNDRI
+390 ASINDRI
-397 KAYNKRTGSN
+397 KAYNKRTGSS
-407 IQPITLPRSKTA
+407 IQSVTLPTTQ
-419 VADWQK
+419 VGLADWK
-425 NMKERG
+425 RKMATRKEALNQ
-431 EVFTRDTQLELED
+431 EHQIALNE

-449 NTKGSN
+449 HTNNPN
-455 DLDPVKNLYK
+455 DIDPVKNILK
-465 YALTQSKYSGD
+465 YALSESQYSKD
-476 DSKYRTKNDVLE
+476 DAKYQTKDDVIE
-488 ALKEDKYAKQGGFD
+488 ALKQDKYAKQGWFD
-502 GNDLNER
+502 GNDLQER
-509 VDKLLE
+509 AVKLLDK
-515 LFEPK
+515 FEPK
-520 EVMRIVN
+520 EVMRIIN
-527 AVTENG
+527 AVTSNGTREANGLFNPFEN
-533 SREVKGIFHSLI
+533 
-545 GDRDEYAAIDD
+545 DEYAAIDN
-556 LIRNANKDPKL
+556 LIRNVDKDPNL
-567 VQKLRE
+567 LNNLRI
-573 KVNDIEK
+573 KVEDLAKENDDK
-580 RHTEKTN
+580 VS
-587 GLSALIPVGQAAT
+587 GLDMVIPIGQAASI
-600 ADASDRNAYGKEYL
+600 DASDRNAYGKEYV
-614 ESKNSISRKVDAE
+614 ESKHAISRKVSAE

>member
-200 EFQKAQAEAQKYE
+200 EYQKAQAEVQKYE
-213 NDFYANNGK
+213 NEFLAANDD
-222 TEVSK
+222 TSVSR

-242 IEALGQTTNLI
+242 VEALGQTTNLI

-260 GSSKILNGGKYAP
+260 GSSKILNSGQYAP

-282 VGTGSVEPTASV
+282 VGSGSVKPTASV

-310 NPNTVSSVAERVAQ
+310 NPNTVSSVAERVVQ
-324 IAADPKAQAIEP
+324 IAADPKAQATKP
-336 KTQDDFVEDLNDSG
+336 KTQDDFKDTLADSG
-350 FTSRVAELAPKNIQ
+350 FSDRTGSTIPEGLQ
-364 PTINALLEGKIDINS
+364 PTFNKLINGDIDINS
-379 EDGLNKLALTE
+379 ADGKKNLALLE
-390 AYLNDRI
+390 ASINDRI
-397 KAYNKRTGSN
+397 KAYNKRTRSN
-407 IQPITLPRSKTA
+407 IQSVTLPTTQ
-419 VADWQK
+419 VGLADWK
-425 NMKERG
+425 RKMATRKEALNQ
-431 EVFTRDTQLELED
+431 EHQIALNE

-449 NTKGSN
+449 HTNNPN
-455 DLDPVKNLYK
+455 DIDPVKNILK
-465 YALTQSKYSGD
+465 YALSESQYSKD
-476 DSKYRTKNDVLE
+476 DAKYQTKDDVIE
-488 ALKEDKYAKQGGFD
+488 ALKQDKYAKQGWFD
-502 GNDLNER
+502 GNDLQER
-509 VDKLLE
+509 AVKLLDR
-515 LFEPK
+515 FEPK
-520 EVMRIVN
+520 EVMRIIN
-527 AVTENG
+527 AVTSNGTREANGLFNPFEN
-533 SREVKGIFHSLI
+533 
-545 GDRDEYAAIDD
+545 DEYAAIDN
-556 LIRNANKDPKL
+556 LIRNVDKDPNL
-567 VQKLRE
+567 LNNLRI
-573 KVNDIEK
+573 KVEDLAKENDNK
-580 RHTEKTN
+580 VS
-587 GLSALIPVGQAAT
+587 GLDMVIPIGQAASI
-600 ADASDRNAYGKEYL
+600 DASDRNAYGKEYV
-614 ESKNSISRKVDAE
+614 ESKHAINRKVSAE

>member
-16 GAVSNA
+16 GAASNA

-200 EFQKAQAEAQKYE
+200 EYQKAQAEVQKYE
-213 NDFYANNGK
+213 NEFLAANDD
-222 TEVSK
+222 TSVSR

-242 IEALGQTTNLI
+242 VEALGQTTNLI

-260 GSSKILNGGKYAP
+260 GSSKILNGGQYAP

-282 VGTGSVEPTASV
+282 VGSGSVKPTASV
-294 QPTQEA
+294 QPTEEA
-300 VEAQQALNQE
+300 VAAQQALNQE

-324 IAADPKAQAIEP
+324 IVANPKAQATKP
-336 KTQDDFVEDLNDSG
+336 KTEDDFKDTLADSG
-350 FTSRVAELAPKNIQ
+350 FSDRTGSTIPEGLQ
-364 PTINALLEGKIDINS
+364 PTFNKLINGDIDINS
-379 EDGLNKLALTE
+379 ADGKKNLALLE
-390 AYLNDRI
+390 ASINDRI
-397 KAYNKRTGSN
+397 KAYNKRTGSS
-407 IQPITLPRSKTA
+407 IQSVTLPTTQ
-419 VADWQK
+419 VGLADWK
-425 NMKERG
+425 RKMATRKEALNQ
-431 EVFTRDTQLELED
+431 EHQIALNE

-449 NTKGSN
+449 HTNNPN
-455 DLDPVKNLYK
+455 DIDPVKNILK
-465 YALTQSKYSGD
+465 YALSESQYSKD
-476 DSKYRTKNDVLE
+476 DAKYQTKDDVIE
-488 ALKEDKYAKQGGFD
+488 ALKQDKYAKQGWFD
-502 GNDLNER
+502 GNDLQER
-509 VDKLLE
+509 AVKLLDR
-515 LFEPK
+515 FEPK
-520 EVMRIVN
+520 EVMRIIN
-527 AVTENG
+527 AVTSNGTREANGLFNPFEN
-533 SREVKGIFHSLI
+533 
-545 GDRDEYAAIDD
+545 DEYGAIDG
-556 LIRNANKDPKL
+556 LIRNVDKDPNL
-567 VQKLRE
+567 LNNLRI
-573 KVNDIEK
+573 KVEDLAKENDNK
-580 RHTEKTN
+580 VS
-587 GLSALIPVGQAAT
+587 GLDMVIPIGQAASI
-600 ADASDRNAYGKEYL
+600 DASDRNAYGKEYV
-614 ESKNSISRKVDAE
+614 ESKHAINRKVSAE

-652 AAEEFPAD
+652 AAEEFSAD

>member
-63 QQIISKMHDA
+63 QQIINQMHNA

-83 AQGIGNAQNA
+83 AQGIGNAQTA
-93 LNQFGG
+93 LGQFNG

-135 ELMSEIQNDIL
+135 ALMSEIQNDIL
-146 TGNIEAAQAKLNT
+146 TGNVEGAQAKLNNSN
-159 GKFSNKQKSDLVNSV
+159 FSNKQKSDLVNSV
-174 YKAQENNKEFNL
+174 YKAQENNKDFNL

-200 EFQKAQAEAQKYE
+200 EFQKAQAESQKYV
-213 NDFYANNGK
+213 NDFLANNGD
-222 TEVSK
+222 TEVSR
-227 ALLAKDPTYLKLLGN
+227 ALLAKDPTYLKLQGTV
-242 IEALGQTTNLI
+242 EALGQTTNLLQ
-253 KSQLDMY
+253 SQLDMF
-260 GSSKILNGGKYAP
+260 GSSKIVNGGKYAP

-282 VGTGSVEPTASV
+282 SGTGSVEPTDLE

-300 VEAQQALNQE
+300 VSAQQALNQE
-310 NPNTVSSVAERVAQ
+310 VPNSVTSVAERAAQ
-324 IAADPKAQAIEP
+324 IAADPKARATKP
-336 KTQDDFVEDLNDSG
+336 KTQDEFVDDLNDSG
-350 FTSRVAELAPKNIQ
+350 FTSRVASLAPTGIQ
-364 PTINALLEGKIDINS
+364 PTINALLEGKIDIDS
-379 EDGLNKLALTE
+379 EEGQKKLSLTE

-407 IQPITLPRSKTA
+407 IQPILLPRDKVS
-419 VADWQK
+419 VADWKK
-425 NMKERG
+425 NMEGRN
-431 EVFTRDTQLELED
+431 EVFARDTQLALED

-449 NTKGSN
+449 NTGNPN

-476 DSKYRTKNDVLE
+476 DSKYHTKNDVIE
-488 ALKEDKYAKQGGFD
+488 ALKEDKYAKQGWFD

-509 VDKLLE
+509 VDKLLD
-515 LFEPK
+515 LFKPK
-520 EVMRIVN
+520 EVMRIIN

-533 SREVKGIFHSLI
+533 SREVRGIFNPFQT
-545 GDRDEYAAIDD
+545 DEYAQIDN
-556 LIRNANKDPKL
+556 LIRDVNKDPKL

-587 GLSALIPVGQAAT
+587 GLSALIPVGQAASI
-600 ADASDRNAYGKEYL
+600 DASDRNAYGKEYL
-614 ESKNSISRKVDAE
+614 ESRNSISRKVDNKA
-627 VKAKEDVEALKQ
+627 KAKEDVEALKQ
-639 KADIASTNTSINK
+639 KADIASTNTAIND
-652 AAEEFPAD
+652 AAERFPAD
-660 TLKALLEEG
+660 TLKALLEDG
-669 TLDTASQIKA
+669 TLDTATQIKA
-679 YVALGNEVPRDLDEK
+679 YVALGNKVPTDLDEK
-694 ELDKIRNTLL
+694 ELDEIRKTLL
-704 ELPAEKL
+704 ELPAERL
-711 KKLIQSKVNTAA
+711 KTLIQSKVNTAT
-723 LKKEADSLRK
+723 LKKEADRLRK

>member
-1 MAEIKWSNVDGSALN
+1 
-16 GAVSNA
+16 
-22 NSAVNNYVRTLF
+22 
-34 GIGSNVEDF
+34 
-43 TDKLQKRS
+43 
-51 DETAKW
+51 
-57 NRNQNT
+57 
-63 QQIISKMHDA
+63 
-73 DSLDAMNQLQ
+73 
-83 AQGIGNAQNA
+83 
-93 LNQFGG
+93 
-99 QVDLAALNEAKA
+99 
-111 TWATDTEKRA
+111 
-121 SAKDSLLDYSPEQK
+121 
-135 ELMSEIQNDIL
+135 MSEIQNDIL

-200 EFQKAQAEAQKYE
+200 EYQKAQAEVKKYE
-213 NDFYANNGK
+213 NEFLAANDD
-222 TEVSK
+222 TSVSR

-242 IEALGQTTNLI
+242 VEALGQTTNLI

-260 GSSKILNGGKYAP
+260 GSSKILNGGQYAP
-273 KLPTDIAPS
+273 KLPTDITPS
-282 VGTGSVEPTASV
+282 VGSGSVEPTASA

-300 VEAQQALNQE
+300 VAAQQALNQE

-324 IAADPKAQAIEP
+324 IAANPKAQATKP
-336 KTQDDFVEDLNDSG
+336 KTEDDFKDTLADSG
-350 FTSRVAELAPKNIQ
+350 FSDRTGSTIPEGLQ
-364 PTINALLEGKIDINS
+364 PTFNKLINGDIDINS
-379 EDGLNKLALTE
+379 ADGKKNLALLE
-390 AYLNDRI
+390 ASINDRI

-407 IQPITLPRSKTA
+407 IQSVTLPTTQ
-419 VADWQK
+419 VGLADWK
-425 NMKERG
+425 RKMATRKEALNQ
-431 EVFTRDTQLELED
+431 EHQIALNE

-449 NTKGSN
+449 HTNNPN
-455 DLDPVKNLYK
+455 DIDPVKNILK
-465 YALTQSKYSGD
+465 YALSESQYSKD
-476 DSKYRTKNDVLE
+476 DAKYQTKDDVIE
-488 ALKEDKYAKQGGFD
+488 ALKQDKYAKQGWFD
-502 GNDLNER
+502 GNDLQER
-509 VDKLLE
+509 AVKLLDR
-515 LFEPK
+515 FEPK
-520 EVMRIVN
+520 EVMRIIN
-527 AVTENG
+527 AVTSNGTREANGLFNPFEN
-533 SREVKGIFHSLI
+533 
-545 GDRDEYAAIDD
+545 DEYAAIDN
-556 LIRNANKDPKL
+556 LIRNVDKDPNL
-567 VQKLRE
+567 LNNLRI
-573 KVNDIEK
+573 KVEDLAKENDNK
-580 RHTEKTN
+580 VS
-587 GLSALIPVGQAAT
+587 GLDMVIPIGQAASI
-600 ADASDRNAYGKEYL
+600 DASDRNAYGKEYV
-614 ESKNSISRKVDAE
+614 ESKHAISRKVSAE

>member
-121 SAKDSLLDYSPEQK
+121 SAKDSLLDYSPKQK

-146 TGNIEAAQAKLNT
+146 TGNIEAAQAKLNNSN
-159 GKFSNKQKSDLVNSV
+159 FSNKQKSDLVNSV

-200 EFQKAQAEAQKYE
+200 EYQKAQAEVQKYE
-213 NDFYANNGK
+213 NEFLAANDD
-222 TEVSK
+222 TSVSR

-242 IEALGQTTNLI
+242 VEALGQTTNLI

-260 GSSKILNGGKYAP
+260 GSSKILNGGQYAP
-273 KLPTDIAPS
+273 KLPTDIVPS
-282 VGTGSVEPTASV
+282 VGSGSVKPTASV

-324 IAADPKAQAIEP
+324 IAADPKAQATKP
-336 KTQDDFVEDLNDSG
+336 KTQDDFKDTLADSG
-350 FTSRVAELAPKNIQ
+350 FSDRTGSTIPEGLQ
-364 PTINALLEGKIDINS
+364 PTFNKLINGDIDINS
-379 EDGLNKLALTE
+379 ADGKKNLALLE
-390 AYLNDRI
+390 ASINDRI

-407 IQPITLPRSKTA
+407 IQSVTLPTTQ
-419 VADWQK
+419 VGLADWK
-425 NMKERG
+425 RKMATRKEALNQ
-431 EVFTRDTQLELED
+431 EHQIALNE

-449 NTKGSN
+449 HTNNPN
-455 DLDPVKNLYK
+455 DIDPVKNILK
-465 YALTQSKYSGD
+465 YALSESQYSKD
-476 DSKYRTKNDVLE
+476 DAKYQTKDDVIE
-488 ALKEDKYAKQGGFD
+488 ALKQDKYAKQGWFD
-502 GNDLNER
+502 GNDLQER
-509 VDKLLE
+509 AVKLLDR
-515 LFEPK
+515 FEPK
-520 EVMRIVN
+520 EVMRIIN
-527 AVTENG
+527 AVTSNGTREANGLFNPFEN
-533 SREVKGIFHSLI
+533 
-545 GDRDEYAAIDD
+545 DEYAAIDN
-556 LIRNANKDPKL
+556 LIRNVDKDPNL
-567 VQKLRE
+567 LNNLRI
-573 KVNDIEK
+573 KVEDLAKENDNK
-580 RHTEKTN
+580 VS
-587 GLSALIPVGQAAT
+587 GLDMVIPIGQAASI
-600 ADASDRNAYGKEYL
+600 DASDRNAYGKEYV
-614 ESKNSISRKVDAE
+614 ESKHAINRKVSAE

-679 YVALGNEVPRDLDEK
+679 YVALGNEVPKDLDEK

>member
-200 EFQKAQAEAQKYE
+200 EYQKAQAEVQKYE
-213 NDFYANNGK
+213 NEFLAANDD
-222 TEVSK
+222 TSVSR

-242 IEALGQTTNLI
+242 VEALGQTTNLI

-260 GSSKILNGGKYAP
+260 GSSKILNGGQYAP

-282 VGTGSVEPTASV
+282 VGSGSVKPTASV

-324 IAADPKAQAIEP
+324 IAADPKAQATKP
-336 KTQDDFVEDLNDSG
+336 KTQDDFKDTLADSG
-350 FTSRVAELAPKNIQ
+350 FSDRTGSTIPEGLQ
-364 PTINALLEGKIDINS
+364 PTFNKLINGDIDINS
-379 EDGLNKLALTE
+379 ADGKKNLALLE
-390 AYLNDRI
+390 ASINDRI

-407 IQPITLPRSKTA
+407 IQSVTLPTTQ
-419 VADWQK
+419 VGLADWK
-425 NMKERG
+425 RKMATRKEALNQ
-431 EVFTRDTQLELED
+431 EHQIALNE

-449 NTKGSN
+449 HTNNPN
-455 DLDPVKNLYK
+455 DIDPVKNILK
-465 YALTQSKYSGD
+465 YALSESQYSKD
-476 DSKYRTKNDVLE
+476 DAKYQTKDDVIE
-488 ALKEDKYAKQGGFD
+488 ALKQDKYAKQGWFD
-502 GNDLNER
+502 GNDLQER
-509 VDKLLE
+509 AVKLLDR
-515 LFEPK
+515 FEPK
-520 EVMRIVN
+520 EVMRIIN
-527 AVTENG
+527 AVTSNGTREANGLFNPFEN
-533 SREVKGIFHSLI
+533 
-545 GDRDEYAAIDD
+545 DEYGAIDD
-556 LIRNANKDPKL
+556 LIRNVDKDPNL
-567 VQKLRE
+567 LNNLRI
-573 KVNDIEK
+573 KVEDLAKENDNK
-580 RHTEKTN
+580 VS
-587 GLSALIPVGQAAT
+587 GLDMVIPIGQAASI
-600 ADASDRNAYGKEYL
+600 DASDRNAYGKEYV
-614 ESKNSISRKVDAE
+614 ESKHAINRKVSAE

-679 YVALGNEVPRDLDEK
+679 YVALGNEVPKDLDEK

>member
-200 EFQKAQAEAQKYE
+200 EYQKAQAEVQKYE
-213 NDFYANNGK
+213 NEFLAANDD
-222 TEVSK
+222 TSVSR

-242 IEALGQTTNLI
+242 VEALGQTTNLI

-260 GSSKILNGGKYAP
+260 GSSKILNGGQYAP

-282 VGTGSVEPTASV
+282 VGSGSVKPTASV

-300 VEAQQALNQE
+300 VAAQQALNQE

-324 IAADPKAQAIEP
+324 IAADPKAQATKP
-336 KTQDDFVEDLNDSG
+336 KTQDDFKDTLADSG
-350 FTSRVAELAPKNIQ
+350 FSDRTGSTIPEGLQ
-364 PTINALLEGKIDINS
+364 PTFNKLINGDIDINS
-379 EDGLNKLALTE
+379 ADGKKNLALLE
-390 AYLNDRI
+390 ASINDRI

-407 IQPITLPRSKTA
+407 IQSVTLPTTQ
-419 VADWQK
+419 VGLADWK
-425 NMKERG
+425 RKMATRKEALNQ
-431 EVFTRDTQLELED
+431 EHQIALNE

-449 NTKGSN
+449 HTNNPN
-455 DLDPVKNLYK
+455 DIDPVKNILK
-465 YALTQSKYSGD
+465 YALSESQYSKD
-476 DSKYRTKNDVLE
+476 DAKYQTKDDVIE
-488 ALKEDKYAKQGGFD
+488 ALKQDKYAKQGWFD
-502 GNDLNER
+502 GNDLQER
-509 VDKLLE
+509 AVKLLDR
-515 LFEPK
+515 FEPK
-520 EVMRIVN
+520 EVMRIIN
-527 AVTENG
+527 AVTSNGTREANGLFNPFEN
-533 SREVKGIFHSLI
+533 
-545 GDRDEYAAIDD
+545 DEYAAIDN
-556 LIRNANKDPKL
+556 LIRNVDKDPNL
-567 VQKLRE
+567 LNNLRI
-573 KVNDIEK
+573 KVEDLAKENDNK
-580 RHTEKTN
+580 VS
-587 GLSALIPVGQAAT
+587 GLDMVIPIGQAASI
-600 ADASDRNAYGKEYL
+600 DASDRNAYGKEYV
-614 ESKNSISRKVDAE
+614 ESKHAINRKVSAE

-679 YVALGNEVPRDLDEK
+679 YVALGNEVPKDLDEK

>member
-200 EFQKAQAEAQKYE
+200 EYQKAQAEVQKYE
-213 NDFYANNGK
+213 NEFLAANDD
-222 TEVSK
+222 TSVSR

-242 IEALGQTTNLI
+242 VEALGQTTNLI

-294 QPTQEA
+294 QPAQEA

-324 IAADPKAQAIEP
+324 IAADPKAQATKP
-336 KTQDDFVEDLNDSG
+336 KTQDDFKDTLADSG
-350 FTSRVAELAPKNIQ
+350 FSDRTGSTIPEGLQ
-364 PTINALLEGKIDINS
+364 PTFNKLINGDIDINS
-379 EDGLNKLALTE
+379 ADGKKNLALLE
-390 AYLNDRI
+390 ASINDRI

-407 IQPITLPRSKTA
+407 IQSVTLPTTQ
-419 VADWQK
+419 VGLADWK
-425 NMKERG
+425 RKMATRKEALNQ
-431 EVFTRDTQLELED
+431 EHQIALNE

-449 NTKGSN
+449 HTNNPN
-455 DLDPVKNLYK
+455 DIDPVKNILK
-465 YALTQSKYSGD
+465 YALSESQYSKD
-476 DSKYRTKNDVLE
+476 DAKYQTKDDVIE
-488 ALKEDKYAKQGGFD
+488 ALKQDKYAKQGWFD
-502 GNDLNER
+502 GNDLQER
-509 VDKLLE
+509 AVKLLDR
-515 LFEPK
+515 FEPK
-520 EVMRIVN
+520 EVMRIIN
-527 AVTENG
+527 AVTSNGTREANGLFNPFEN
-533 SREVKGIFHSLI
+533 
-545 GDRDEYAAIDD
+545 DEYGAIDD
-556 LIRNANKDPKL
+556 LIRNVDKDPNL
-567 VQKLRE
+567 LNNLRI
-573 KVNDIEK
+573 KVEDLAKENDNK
-580 RHTEKTN
+580 VS
-587 GLSALIPVGQAAT
+587 GLDMVIPIGQAASI
-600 ADASDRNAYGKEYL
+600 DASDRNAYGKEYV
-614 ESKNSISRKVDAE
+614 ESKHAINRKVSAE

>member
-200 EFQKAQAEAQKYE
+200 EYQKAQAEVQKYE
-213 NDFYANNGK
+213 NEFLAANDD
-222 TEVSK
+222 TSVSR

-242 IEALGQTTNLI
+242 VEALGQTTNLI

-260 GSSKILNGGKYAP
+260 GSSKILNGGQYAP

-282 VGTGSVEPTASV
+282 VGSGSVKPTASV

-324 IAADPKAQAIEP
+324 IAADPKAQATKP
-336 KTQDDFVEDLNDSG
+336 KTQDDFKDTLADSG
-350 FTSRVAELAPKNIQ
+350 FSDRTGSTIPEGLQ
-364 PTINALLEGKIDINS
+364 PTFNKLINGDIDINS
-379 EDGLNKLALTE
+379 ADGKKNLALLE
-390 AYLNDRI
+390 ASINDRI

-407 IQPITLPRSKTA
+407 IQSVTLPTTQ
-419 VADWQK
+419 VGLADWK
-425 NMKERG
+425 RKMATRKEALNQ
-431 EVFTRDTQLELED
+431 EHQIALNE

-449 NTKGSN
+449 HTNNPN
-455 DLDPVKNLYK
+455 DIDPVKNILK
-465 YALTQSKYSGD
+465 YALSESQYSKD
-476 DSKYRTKNDVLE
+476 DAKYQTKDDVIE
-488 ALKEDKYAKQGGFD
+488 ALKQDKYAKQGWFD
-502 GNDLNER
+502 GNDLQER
-509 VDKLLE
+509 AVKLLDR
-515 LFEPK
+515 FEPK
-520 EVMRIVN
+520 EVMRIIN
-527 AVTENG
+527 AVTSNGTREANGLFNPFEN
-533 SREVKGIFHSLI
+533 
-545 GDRDEYAAIDD
+545 DEYAAIDN
-556 LIRNANKDPKL
+556 LIRNVDKNPNLLNNLRIKVEDLAKENDNK
-567 VQKLRE
+567 VS
-573 KVNDIEK
+573 
-580 RHTEKTN
+580 
-587 GLSALIPVGQAAT
+587 GLDMVIPIGQAASI
-600 ADASDRNAYGKEYL
+600 DAFDRNAYGKEYV
-614 ESKNSISRKVDAE
+614 ESKHAINRKVSAE

>member
-135 ELMSEIQNDIL
+135 ALMSEIQNDIL
-146 TGNIEAAQAKLNT
+146 TGNVEGAQAKLNNSN
-159 GKFSNKQKSDLVNSV
+159 FSNKQKSDLVNSV

-200 EFQKAQAEAQKYE
+200 EYQKAQAEVKKYE
-213 NDFYANNGK
+213 NEFLAANDD
-222 TEVSK
+222 TSVSR

-242 IEALGQTTNLI
+242 VEALGQTTNLI

-282 VGTGSVEPTASV
+282 VGFGSVEPTASA

-300 VEAQQALNQE
+300 VAAQQALNQE

-324 IAADPKAQAIEP
+324 IAANPKAQATKP
-336 KTQDDFVEDLNDSG
+336 KTEDDFKDTLADSG
-350 FTSRVAELAPKNIQ
+350 FSDRTGSTIPEGLQ
-364 PTINALLEGKIDINS
+364 PTFNKLINGDIDINS
-379 EDGLNKLALTE
+379 ADGKKNLALLE
-390 AYLNDRI
+390 AHLNDRI
-397 KAYNKRTGSN
+397 KAFNKQTGSN
-407 IQPITLPRSKTA
+407 IQPVTLPTTQ
-419 VADWQK
+419 VGLADWK
-425 NMKERG
+425 RKMATRKEALNQ
-431 EVFTRDTQLELED
+431 EHQIALNE

-449 NTKGSN
+449 HTNNPN
-455 DLDPVKNLYK
+455 DIDPTRNILK
-465 YALTQSKYSGD
+465 YALTDSEYSKD
-476 DSKYRTKNDVLE
+476 DAKYQTQDDVIE
-488 ALKEDKYAKQGGFD
+488 ALKQDKYAKQGWFD
-502 GNDLNER
+502 GNDLQER
-509 VDKLLE
+509 AIKLLDR
-515 LFEPK
+515 FEPK
-520 EVMRIVN
+520 EVMRIIN
-527 AVTENG
+527 AVTSNGTREANGLFNPFEN
-533 SREVKGIFHSLI
+533 
-545 GDRDEYAAIDD
+545 DEYAAIDN
-556 LIRNANKDPKL
+556 LIRNVDKDPNL
-567 VQKLRE
+567 LNNLRI
-573 KVNDIEK
+573 KVEDLAKENDNK
-580 RHTEKTN
+580 VS
-587 GLSALIPVGQAAT
+587 GLDMVIPIGQAASI
-600 ADASDRNAYGKEYL
+600 DASDRNAYGKEYV
-614 ESKNSISRKVDAE
+614 ESKHAISRKVSAE

-639 KADIASTNTSINK
+639 KADIASINTSINK

>member
-200 EFQKAQAEAQKYE
+200 EYQKAQAEVKKYE
-213 NDFYANNGK
+213 NEFLAANDD
-222 TEVSK
+222 TSVSR

-242 IEALGQTTNLI
+242 VEALGQTTNLI

-294 QPTQEA
+294 QPTEEA
-300 VEAQQALNQE
+300 VAAQQALNQE

-324 IAADPKAQAIEP
+324 IVANPKAQATKP
-336 KTQDDFVEDLNDSG
+336 KTEDDFKDTLADSG
-350 FTSRVAELAPKNIQ
+350 FSDRTGSTIPEGLQ
-364 PTINALLEGKIDINS
+364 PTFNKLINGDIDINS
-379 EDGLNKLALTE
+379 ADGKKNLALLE
-390 AYLNDRI
+390 ASINDRI
-397 KAYNKRTGSN
+397 KAYNKRTGSS
-407 IQPITLPRSKTA
+407 IQSVTLPTTQ
-419 VADWQK
+419 VGLADWK
-425 NMKERG
+425 RKMATRKEALNQ
-431 EVFTRDTQLELED
+431 EHQIALNE

-449 NTKGSN
+449 HTNNPN
-455 DLDPVKNLYK
+455 DIDPVKNILK
-465 YALTQSKYSGD
+465 YALSESQYSKD
-476 DSKYRTKNDVLE
+476 DAKYQTKDDVIE
-488 ALKEDKYAKQGGFD
+488 ALKQDKYAKQGWFD
-502 GNDLNER
+502 GNDLQER
-509 VDKLLE
+509 AVKLLDR
-515 LFEPK
+515 FEPK
-520 EVMRIVN
+520 EVMRIIN
-527 AVTENG
+527 AVTSNG
-533 SREVKGIFHSLI
+533 TREAKGILNPFEVN
-545 GDRDEYAAIDD
+545 EYGAIDD
-556 LIRNANKDPKL
+556 LIRNVDKDPNL
-567 VQKLRE
+567 LNNLRI
-573 KVNDIEK
+573 KVEDLAKENDNK
-580 RHTEKTN
+580 VS
-587 GLSALIPVGQAAT
+587 GLDMVIPIGQAASI
-600 ADASDRNAYGKEYL
+600 DASDRNAYGKEYV
-614 ESKNSISRKVDAE
+614 ESKHAINRKVSAE

>member
-200 EFQKAQAEAQKYE
+200 EYQKAQAEVQKYE
-213 NDFYANNGK
+213 NEFLAANDD
-222 TEVSK
+222 TSVSR

-242 IEALGQTTNLI
+242 VEALGQTTNLI

-324 IAADPKAQAIEP
+324 IAADPKAQATKP
-336 KTQDDFVEDLNDSG
+336 KTQDDFKDTLADSG
-350 FTSRVAELAPKNIQ
+350 FSDRTGSTIPEGLQ
-364 PTINALLEGKIDINS
+364 PTFNKLINGDIDINS
-379 EDGLNKLALTE
+379 ADGKKNLALLE
-390 AYLNDRI
+390 ASINDRI

-407 IQPITLPRSKTA
+407 IQSVTLPTTQ
-419 VADWQK
+419 VGLADWK
-425 NMKERG
+425 RKMATRKEALNQ
-431 EVFTRDTQLELED
+431 EHQIALNE

-449 NTKGSN
+449 HTNNPN
-455 DLDPVKNLYK
+455 DIDPVKNILK
-465 YALTQSKYSGD
+465 YALSESQYSKD
-476 DSKYRTKNDVLE
+476 DAKYQTKDDVIE
-488 ALKEDKYAKQGGFD
+488 ALKQDKYAKQGWFD
-502 GNDLNER
+502 GNDLQER
-509 VDKLLE
+509 AVKLLDR
-515 LFEPK
+515 FEPK
-520 EVMRIVN
+520 EVMRIIN
-527 AVTENG
+527 AVTSNGTREANGLFNPFEN
-533 SREVKGIFHSLI
+533 
-545 GDRDEYAAIDD
+545 DEYAAIDN
-556 LIRNANKDPKL
+556 LIRNVDKDPNL
-567 VQKLRE
+567 LNNLRI
-573 KVNDIEK
+573 KVEDLAKENDNK
-580 RHTEKTN
+580 VS
-587 GLSALIPVGQAAT
+587 GLDMVIPIGQAASI
-600 ADASDRNAYGKEYL
+600 DASDRNAYGKEYV
-614 ESKNSISRKVDAE
+614 ESKHAINRKVSAE

-711 KKLIQSKVNTAA
+711 KKLIQSKVNTTA

>member
-22 NSAVNNYVRTLF
+22 NSAVKNYVRTLF

-63 QQIISKMHDA
+63 QQIINQMHNA

-159 GKFSNKQKSDLVNSV
+159 DKFSNKQKSDLVNSV

-200 EFQKAQAEAQKYE
+200 EYQKAQAEVQKYE
-213 NDFYANNGK
+213 NEFLAANDD
-222 TEVSK
+222 TSVSR

-242 IEALGQTTNLI
+242 VEALGQTTNLI

-260 GSSKILNGGKYAP
+260 GSSKILNGGQYAP

-282 VGTGSVEPTASV
+282 VGSGSVKPTASV
-294 QPTQEA
+294 QPTEEA
-300 VEAQQALNQE
+300 VAAQQALNQE

-324 IAADPKAQAIEP
+324 IVANPKAQATKP
-336 KTQDDFVEDLNDSG
+336 KTEDDFKDTLADSG
-350 FTSRVAELAPKNIQ
+350 FSDRTGSTIPEGLQ
-364 PTINALLEGKIDINS
+364 PTFNKLINGDIDINS
-379 EDGLNKLALTE
+379 ADGKKNLALLE
-390 AYLNDRI
+390 ASINDRI

-407 IQPITLPRSKTA
+407 IQSVTLPTTQ
-419 VADWQK
+419 VGLADWK
-425 NMKERG
+425 RKMATRKEALNQ
-431 EVFTRDTQLELED
+431 EHQIALNE

-449 NTKGSN
+449 HTNNPN
-455 DLDPVKNLYK
+455 DIDPVKNILK
-465 YALTQSKYSGD
+465 YALSESQYSKD
-476 DSKYRTKNDVLE
+476 DAKYQTKDDVIE
-488 ALKEDKYAKQGGFD
+488 ALKQDKYAKQGWFD
-502 GNDLNER
+502 GNDLQER
-509 VDKLLE
+509 AVKLLDR
-515 LFEPK
+515 FEPK
-520 EVMRIVN
+520 EVMRIIN
-527 AVTENG
+527 AVTSNGTREANGLFNLFEN
-533 SREVKGIFHSLI
+533 
-545 GDRDEYAAIDD
+545 DEYGAIDD
-556 LIRNANKDPKL
+556 LIRNVDKDPNL
-567 VQKLRE
+567 LNNLRI
-573 KVNDIEK
+573 KVEDLAKENDNK
-580 RHTEKTN
+580 VS
-587 GLSALIPVGQAAT
+587 GLDMVIPIGQAASI
-600 ADASDRNAYGKEYL
+600 DASDRNAYGKEYV
-614 ESKNSISRKVDAE
+614 ESKHAINRKVNTE

-694 ELDKIRNTLL
+694 ELNKIRNTLL